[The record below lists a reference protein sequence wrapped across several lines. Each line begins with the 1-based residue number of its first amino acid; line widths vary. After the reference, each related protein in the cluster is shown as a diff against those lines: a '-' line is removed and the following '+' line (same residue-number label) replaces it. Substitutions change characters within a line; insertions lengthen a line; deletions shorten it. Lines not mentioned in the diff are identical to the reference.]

1 MTHPLLQTPLA
12 AAGDLNLDPTVLL
25 VVMVIVVLVGFVLIL
40 ARRFKRCPS
49 NKVLVIYGRT
59 TKGESA
65 KTLHG
70 GGTFVWPLIQ
80 AYDYLSLDPI
90 QIEIPL
96 EGALSSENIR
106 VSVPSVFT
114 VAVGTESQ
122 VMNNAAVRL
131 LALTRGEIMK
141 QAEDIIFGQLRQVIA
156 SMKIEEIN
164 KDRDVFLSKVQSSLE
179 PELAKIG
186 LVLINVNIKDITDES
201 GYIEAIGRKAA
212 SEAINQAEIDVAR
225 QVQLGAIGVAEANKE
240 RLIKVAEL
248 EKFRDVG
255 TKLAERDRE
264 VEIAELEKV
273 RDVGTE
279 TAQRDRVVQI
289 AELTRDRN
297 IGEKRAEFEQE
308 SIVRDAQREMRIQV
322 ADADAKAVAGENE
335 AKALVAK
342 TNAELQVQEAN
353 AFQIGETRQREA
365 RAAVEEA
372 AYLAQAK
379 AATAKGT
386 KIEAE
391 KRAELEATAKAIAA
405 ETIVNA
411 EAQAAKTRIQ
421 ADGEASAIYAKLE
434 AEARGQYEILAKK
447 GQGMREIVDSCG
459 GADQAYRLL
468 MLEHVDHI
476 SETAAKAISNIKFDK
491 IVVWDNGAGGGKDG
505 AGGTGTSR
513 FLSGLAGALP
523 PAMEMMRDIGGV
535 EMPEFFGRLVDD
547 KKETAEV
554 AESSEAE
561 DAPEAKPATVVKPK
575 PNKPTKN
582 SK

>member
-1 MTHPLLQTPLA
+1 MNAMNMTLLKTNMSLAQAGALPEFNPL
-12 AAGDLNLDPTVLL
+12 VLL
-25 VVMVIVVLVGFVLIL
+25 VVLAVFVLVGFFLIL
-40 ARRFKRCPS
+40 ARRYKRCPS

-59 TKGESA
+59 TKGHSA

-106 VSVPSVFT
+106 VNVPSVFT
-114 VAVGTESQ
+114 VAVGTESE

-131 LALTRGEIMK
+131 LSLTRGEIMK

-156 SMKIEEIN
+156 SMKIDEIN
-164 KDRDVFLSKVQSSLE
+164 KDRDVFLSKVQTSLE
-179 PELAKIG
+179 PELSKIG

-201 GYIEAIGRKAA
+201 GYIEAIGKKAA
-212 SEAINQAEIDVAR
+212 AEAINQAEIDVAN
-225 QVQLGAIGVAEANKE
+225 QEQLGAIGVAEANKI
-240 RLIKVAEL
+240 RMIKVAQL
-248 EKFRDVG
+248 EKVRDVG
-255 TKLAERDRE
+255 TKVAERDRE

-279 TAQRDRVVQI
+279 TAQRDRTVQI
-289 AELTRDRN
+289 AELTRDRT
-297 IGEKRAEFEQE
+297 IGEKRAEFERQ
-308 SIVRDAQREMRIQV
+308 SVVRDAEREMRIQV
-322 ADADAKAVAGENE
+322 ADADAKAVTGENE

-353 AFQIGETRQREA
+353 AFEIGETRQREA

-372 AYLAQAK
+372 GFLAQAK
-379 AATAKGT
+379 AATAEGT

-411 EAQAAKTRIQ
+411 EAEAKRVAIE
-421 ADGEASAIYAKLE
+421 ADGQASAIFARLD

-459 GADQAYRLL
+459 GADQAFRML
-468 MLEHVDHI
+468 MLEHIDQI
-476 SETAAKAISNIKFDK
+476 SENAAKAISNIKFDK
-491 IVVWDNGAGGGKDG
+491 IVVWDNGAGGKDG
-505 AGGTGTSR
+505 SGSTGTSR

-523 PAMEMMRDIGGV
+523 PAMQMMRDIGGV
-535 EMPEFFGRLVDD
+535 ELPEFFGKLVDD
-547 KKETAEV
+547 KVEDAVVKKTETA
-554 AESSEAE
+554 AEE
-561 DAPEAKPATVVKPK
+561 
-575 PNKPTKN
+575 TKE
-582 SK
+582 